1 MEKKFLIP
9 LALVGLLVT
18 TGCGLNTKPEA
29 DTDSVLK
36 LDNDEPAISVTEKV
50 EAGKPVDT
58 AKKPVIKTEPVIS
71 ANTTA
76 EKPAE
81 VTKVT
86 SIEQIL
92 GTWKVTSNP
101 VPGGENVI
109 TLMKGK
115 SYYAI
120 TIGGKAYDSGY
131 WTFAGNSLVLHTN
144 AAEVTPMKYVGME
157 LYGADELHLI
167 DSPFTKAQVWQ
178 RVK

>member
-1 MEKKFLIP
+1 MKN
-9 LALVGLLVT
+9 GLLVLPVLAVT
-18 TGCGLNTKPEA
+18 SVMTGCSFSFNTDNQTPPTS
-29 DTDSVLK
+29 TDGTVV
-36 LDNDEPAISVTEKV
+36 PVTTTVTAE
-50 EAGKPVDT
+50 KPVQQ
-58 AKKPVIKTEPVIS
+58 APAEVKKTEPVIS

-86 SIEQIL
+86 NIDQII
-92 GTWKVTSNP
+92 GTWRVVSGS

-109 TLMKGK
+109 TLMKAK

-131 WTFAGNSLVLHTN
+131 WSFAGNSLILHTN
-144 AAEVTPMKYVGME
+144 AGGDIQPMAYVGLD
-157 LYGADELHLI
+157 LYGNDELHLI

>member
-1 MEKKFLIP
+1 MKN
-9 LALVGLLVT
+9 GLLVLPVLAVT
-18 TGCGLNTKPEA
+18 SVMTGCSFSFNTDTQTPPTN
-29 DTDSVLK
+29 TDSTVVPVTTTVTAEK
-36 LDNDEPAISVTEKV
+36 PAQQAPAEVK
-50 EAGKPVDT
+50 
-58 AKKPVIKTEPVIS
+58 KTEPVIS

-86 SIEQIL
+86 SIDQII
-92 GTWKVTSNP
+92 GTWRVVSGP

-109 TLMKGK
+109 TLMKAK

-120 TIGGKAYDSGY
+120 TIGGKDYDSGY
-131 WTFAGNSLVLHTN
+131 WSFAGNTLILHTN
-144 AAEVTPMKYVGME
+144 AVEVTPMTYVGLE
-157 LYGADELHLI
+157 LYGNDELHLI

>member
-1 MEKKFLIP
+1 MKN
-9 LALVGLLVT
+9 GLLVLLGLVVT
-18 TGCGLNTKPEA
+18 SVMTGCSFSFSTDTQTPPTN
-29 DTDSVLK
+29 TDSTVI
-36 LDNDEPAISVTEKV
+36 PVTTTV
-50 EAGKPVDT
+50 EKPVQQAPAEVT
-58 AKKPVIKTEPVIS
+58 KTEPVIS

-86 SIEQIL
+86 SIDQII
-92 GTWKVTSNP
+92 GTWRVVSGP

-109 TLMKGK
+109 TLMKAK

-131 WTFAGNSLVLHTN
+131 WSFTGNTLTLHTN
-144 AAEVTPMKYVGME
+144 TPEVTPMTYVVLD
-157 LYGADELHLI
+157 LYGNDELHLI